1 LYQCELVRYYLVDL
15 GNDRQSIHNGGTN
28 HYSIMHDGNKIGLNP
43 VTLKQILKDDLAI
56 ACRVQDEDKHK
67 SENWIATKDSL
78 SAKHASKSHSSHP
91 NDICFKI
98 LGLLAS
104 KTDIFEL
111 DVSNTQ
117 CYAIICKE
125 VLFSFEDMPP
135 SLPPI
140 VANILHKYV
149 DVFVQ
154 EVPLGLSPILQ
165 NRA

>member
-1 LYQCELVRYYLVDL
+1 
-15 GNDRQSIHNGGTN
+15 
-28 HYSIMHDGNKIGLNP
+28 M
-43 VTLKQILKDDLAI
+43 TLKQILKDDLAI
-56 ACRVQDEDKHK
+56 ACRAQDEDKHK
-67 SENWIATKDSL
+67 SENWIATTDYV

-91 NDICFKI
+91 NDIRFKI
-98 LGLLAS
+98 PGLLAS

-135 SLPPI
+135 SLPPV
-140 VANILHKYV
+140 VANILQKYV

-165 NRA
+165 N

>member
-1 LYQCELVRYYLVDL
+1 LVDL

-28 HYSIMHDGNKIGLNP
+28 HYSLMHDGKKIGLNP
-43 VTLKQILKDDLAI
+43 MTLKQILKDDLAR
-56 ACRVQDEDKHK
+56 ACRAQDEDKHK
-67 SENWIATKDSL
+67 SENWIATPDSV

-91 NDICFKI
+91 NDIRFKI
-98 LGLLAS
+98 PGLLAS

-135 SLPPI
+135 SLPPV
-140 VANILHKYV
+140 VANILQKYV

-165 NRA
+165 N